1 MATVYELP
9 LQLPWGEIPRY
20 PHVEITPKVH
30 THVRVLPWFTT
41 GFL

>member
-9 LQLPWGEIPRY
+9 LQLPWGELPRY
-20 PHVEITPKVH
+20 PHVDVTPKI
-30 THVRVLPWFTT
+30 HVRVLPWFTT